1 MRRTRIHDYKRKVV
15 LVLTLVSSTLLS
27 SWVPLTDVLVASVA
41 WVNSNVQSSEALA
54 VLEPSLLREH
64 RRLTWILLK
73 NSSFAP
79 LTPSCIGTQSTRRL
93 ALELFRDCGGLGI
106 LEARGCDF
114 SESSSDESEMSQHGI
129 SNSSTCISTYSYCF
143 CNFCSEHVNAE
154 KKTLGRQSIQ

>member
-1 MRRTRIHDYKRKVV
+1 M
-15 LVLTLVSSTLLS
+15 LTLVSSTLLS

-41 WVNSNVQSSEALA
+41 WVNSTVQSSEALA

-73 NSSFAP
+73 NSSFPP
-79 LTPSCIGTQSTRRL
+79 LTPSCIGTQSTCRL

-129 SNSSTCISTYSYCF
+129 SNSSTCITTHSYCSAPSAPNMF
-143 CNFCSEHVNAE
+143 ILKR
-154 KKTLGRQSIQ
+154 KKMWRQ